1 MCLIFS
7 RYVVE
12 SLPAFLTTLT
22 GDVLFT
28 IDAVLPSYVLPHVQ
42 TVPSAFSAYTPLF
55 VAATTGTVIPSFG
68 FTNTV
73 NIP

>member
-7 RYVVE
+7 RYVFV
-12 SLPAFLTTLT
+12 SLLTVLTTCT
-22 GDVLFT
+22 GDVLLT
-28 IDAVLPSYVLPHVQ
+28 VDDVLPSYVLPHVQ

-68 FTNTV
+68 FTKTV